1 MRERI
6 INATLEAHNKIDK
19 RIWENAEGDDGLKAT
34 VLICIASAH
43 VSAAVK
49 LARFSGMSHHD
60 TAKWLYSIADSYA
73 TEEHGL

>member
-1 MRERI
+1 
-6 INATLEAHNKIDK
+6 
-19 RIWENAEGDDGLKAT
+19 LKAT